1 MATKIIKPRAEKG
14 TGTAISTDLKDHPTL
29 LEKIRAAAKEDE
41 RDVSNYMRKRLVDL
55 DRQGVLIPAPVTPSL
70 FPSEK

>member
-1 MATKIIKPRAEKG
+1 MATKIIEPRAAKG
-14 TGTAISTDLKDHPTL
+14 TGTTIPIALKDHPTL
-29 LEKIRAAAKEDE
+29 LKKIRAAAKEDE
-41 RDVSNYMRKRLVDL
+41 RDISNYMRKRLVDL